1 MTTQVAALIGK
12 QREIGIHC
20 VGDGEFWN
28 ERGFLYYG
36 EQFDG
41 ITTRDLRA
49 GERGSGREGIRERD
63 DFPMLYGD
71 MDRAGTLFCVP
82 GETARY
88 YPAKARMVVAGPI
101 KGRVTPAIMNE
112 ITILKNAIKSAGSCD
127 EAFIC
132 APGPGYLS
140 NFVFD
145 EHYGDDERFL
155 HALAQ
160 ALRYDYRAIVEAG
173 FILQI
178 DDPGLIT
185 AWDMIRP
192 LPTLQEYRRL
202 LRYRVD
208 ALNEALR
215 GIPEDKTRLHICWG
229 SWHGAHTHDLPL
241 KDVLDLILQV
251 GTQGISFEAGNVRHE
266 HEWTVW
272 RDIKIP
278 EGRVLLPGV
287 VSHATNLVEH
297 PELVAQRIQ
306 NFARIA
312 GRENVIASTDC
323 GLGARVHDEI
333 AWAKL
338 ATLAAGAALASRAL
352 WKKTTV
358 R

>member
-1 MTTQVAALIGK
+1 
-12 QREIGIHC
+12 
-20 VGDGEFWN
+20 
-28 ERGFLYYG
+28 
-36 EQFDG
+36 
-41 ITTRDLRA
+41 
-49 GERGSGREGIRERD
+49 
-63 DFPMLYGD
+63 
-71 MDRAGTLFCVP
+71 
-82 GETARY
+82 
-88 YPAKARMVVAGPI
+88 
-101 KGRVTPAIMNE
+101 
-112 ITILKNAIKSAGSCD
+112 
-127 EAFIC
+127 
-132 APGPGYLS
+132 
-140 NFVFD
+140 
-145 EHYGDDERFL
+145 
-155 HALAQ
+155 
-160 ALRYDYRAIVEAG
+160 
-173 FILQI
+173 
-178 DDPGLIT
+178 
-185 AWDMIRP
+185 
-192 LPTLQEYRRL
+192 
-202 LRYRVD
+202 
-208 ALNEALR
+208 
-215 GIPEDKTRLHICWG
+215 
-229 SWHGAHTHDLPL
+229 LPL

-352 WKKTTV
+352 WKKTTA

>member
-1 MTTQVAALIGK
+1 M
-12 QREIGIHC
+12 
-20 VGDGEFWN
+20 
-28 ERGFLYYG
+28 
-36 EQFDG
+36 
-41 ITTRDLRA
+41 
-49 GERGSGREGIRERD
+49 
-63 DFPMLYGD
+63 
-71 MDRAGTLFCVP
+71 
-82 GETARY
+82 
-88 YPAKARMVVAGPI
+88 
-101 KGRVTPAIMNE
+101 
-112 ITILKNAIKSAGSCD
+112 
-127 EAFIC
+127 
-132 APGPGYLS
+132 
-140 NFVFD
+140 FD

-192 LPTLQEYRRL
+192 PSTLQEYRRL

-208 ALNEALR
+208 ALNEALL

-278 EGRVLLPGV
+278 EGRFFSPASSVTPQIL
-287 VSHATNLVEH
+287 SS
-297 PELVAQRIQ
+297 IQ
-306 NFARIA
+306 NWWR
-312 GRENVIASTDC
+312 NASKT
-323 GLGARVHDEI
+323 LPESPDE
-333 AWAKL
+333 
-338 ATLAAGAALASRAL
+338 
-352 WKKTTV
+352 KT
-358 R
+358 